1 MNVSEMI
8 KFLKIKQRACEL
20 FVLVKKKKKKKK
32 MFQCSKFVAFLLIS
46 NED

>member
-20 FVLVKKKKKKKK
+20 FVLIKKKKKK
-32 MFQCSKFVAFLLIS
+32 FQCSKFVAFLLIS